1 MVRIGMGLT
10 ATVKYEGVRLQST
23 LPPTPL
29 ETANT
34 TSRTRVITLLQV
46 LDDPN
51 HWSLRERVRW
61 MI

>member
-1 MVRIGMGLT
+1 MVRISMGLT

-29 ETANT
+29 ERANT
-34 TSRTRVITLLQV
+34 LTRTRVITLLQV
-46 LDDPN
+46 LDDLN